1 MQKAKEF
8 KTFYA
13 EQLIINC
20 FLVFV
25 GFIHGKLVVDEDRLK
40 EKGKIG
46 LWCMIF
52 VNDQQR
58 QNCVKKATVLMFL
71 DETFALKAF
80 F

>member
-1 MQKAKEF
+1 MKKEKEF

-46 LWCMIF
+46 L
-52 VNDQQR
+52 
-58 QNCVKKATVLMFL
+58 
-71 DETFALKAF
+71 
-80 F
+80 